1 MSKKWIFQEI
11 KDAEQVLYN
20 GDAIENIPRYY
31 QRLRETVEPET
42 YVRYEL
48 WTCDI
53 YVDMEYIIGVTMA
66 IYGDRVTK
74 NQVIGWIYKHLE
86 SQHYITDAD
95 REIKKMSYLTSLS
108 FRVEYDGRRHL
119 TTWQG
124 AFDLLNGRLG
134 TAGVTRDAKAAALCS
149 FERKCLS
156 DSWKFPFEAG
166 VITITKA
173 EEEEK

>member
-11 KDAEQVLYN
+11 KDAQEQVLYN

-42 YVRYEL
+42 YERYEL

-53 YVDMEYIIGVTMA
+53 YVDMEYIIGVTIA

-95 REIKKMSYLTSLS
+95 R
-108 FRVEYDGRRHL
+108 
-119 TTWQG
+119 
-124 AFDLLNGRLG
+124 
-134 TAGVTRDAKAAALCS
+134 
-149 FERKCLS
+149 
-156 DSWKFPFEAG
+156 
-166 VITITKA
+166 
-173 EEEEK
+173 